1 MRNCHDVS
9 LLFPITPAKVFFLF
23 KNLNL
28 NGANENILKYKKILI
43 GESKMEQKQSL
54 EDDSTPENWNFLNGN
69 NVEGQNHSK
78 HTIDVLM
85 SSN

>member
-1 MRNCHDVS
+1 MK
-9 LLFPITPAKVFFLF
+9 TFL
-23 KNLNL
+23 
-28 NGANENILKYKKILI
+28 NIKKSLI

-54 EDDSTPENWNFLNGN
+54 EDDSTPENGDFLSGK

>member
-1 MRNCHDVS
+1 MK
-9 LLFPITPAKVFFLF
+9 TFL
-23 KNLNL
+23 
-28 NGANENILKYKKILI
+28 NIKKSLI

-54 EDDSTPENWNFLNGN
+54 EDDSTPKKGDFLNGK
-69 NVEGQNHSK
+69 NVKGQNHSK

>member
-1 MRNCHDVS
+1 MK
-9 LLFPITPAKVFFLF
+9 TFL
-23 KNLNL
+23 
-28 NGANENILKYKKILI
+28 NIKKSLI

-54 EDDSTPENWNFLNGN
+54 EDDSTPENGDFLNGK

>member
-1 MRNCHDVS
+1 MK
-9 LLFPITPAKVFFLF
+9 TFL
-23 KNLNL
+23 
-28 NGANENILKYKKILI
+28 NIKKSLI

-54 EDDSTPENWNFLNGN
+54 EDDSTPKKGDFLNGK